1 MWKKIEQE
9 TTRMISQPNKHEM
22 ETLKTGT
29 QNQNQVHI

>member
-9 TTRMISQPNKHEM
+9 TTRMISQPDKNEV

-29 QNQNQVHI
+29 QNQNHLA